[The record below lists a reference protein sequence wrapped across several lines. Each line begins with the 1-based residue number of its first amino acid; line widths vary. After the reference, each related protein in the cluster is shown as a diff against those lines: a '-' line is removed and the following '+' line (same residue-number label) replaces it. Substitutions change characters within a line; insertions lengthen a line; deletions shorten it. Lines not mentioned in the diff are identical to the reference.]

1 VACLGEDY
9 PISCLFTRVNET
21 CRGRHDPRLI
31 GKRFVIPIE
40 EAFP

>member
-1 VACLGEDY
+1 VAYLGEDY
-9 PISCLFTRVNET
+9 PISCLFTRPNET
-21 CRGRHDPRLI
+21 CGGRHDPRLI